1 MSATAPSV
9 AELRAVDLF
18 DELEDAQLAVW
29 AAAAQTRELP
39 AGAVLVE
46 QDEPSRGLW
55 LLLKGTVESLVVAD
69 GRSER
74 IGHQGAP
81 TWMGA
86 IAALTEAP
94 MGVEIRAVSACRVAR
109 VPPERFVE
117 LALASPSV
125 HRRVMQRVGPV
136 LSRLCAREQH
146 RERLAALGTMAA
158 GLAHELNNPAAAANR
173 AASDLIDAI
182 KAIGTTLGTFV
193 EAGIEREDAEQLL
206 RLQREALARADACTA
221 LDALD
226 AADEEDA
233 MRDRLEDLGV
243 ADAWRLAEPLARAR
257 VDDAWLSELA
267 RLAGPA
273 TDAALRWVAASL
285 TARTLAQELKDST
298 ERMGALVGAV
308 KSYAYMDRGG
318 LVEAD
323 VHEGLETTLVVLGH
337 KLKHT
342 RIAVVRDYDRTLP
355 QLTVHGSELNQ
366 VWTNL
371 LDNAIDA
378 LGDSGTIT
386 LRTRRDGACVL
397 VDVADDGPGIPDELR
412 ARVLEPF
419 FTTKEAG
426 RGTGLGLDTA
436 RRIVEERHTGTLGF
450 DSGPQG
456 TTFHVWLAARFVERG
471 DGDAE
476 RVGEAHDRRRARV
489 LVRALDLAEVLGVD
503 VGREGERLLRQ
514 LPLAPQVPDRPA
526 QREQLGRRVEP
537 SAHSHR
543 PMSRWSSNTNICSHT
558 AQPRAL
564 VRSADGQGSTRS
576 SNCRNSSLARSSS
589 ALDSLSTVVRRG
601 SLFAR
606 SISPTCFALRPASSA
621 SASCERS
628 RSRRALR
635 TVRPKARSCGD
646 TVRIRTV
653 KPSPPMTVQP
663 PAADGKSPPQDGFA
677 SIVALPASWHP
688 GFADA

>member
-9 AELRAVDLF
+9 EELRAIDLF
-18 DELEDAQLAVW
+18 DGLGDEQLGTW
-29 AAAAQTRELP
+29 AAAAEMRTVED
-39 AGAVLVE
+39 GEVLVE
-46 QDEPSRGLW
+46 QDAPSEGLW
-55 LLLKGTVESLVVAD
+55 LLLEGEVESLVVAD

-74 IGHQGAP
+74 IGHQVAP

-94 MGVEIRAVSACRVAR
+94 VGVEIRAMTAGRVALI
-109 VPPERFVE
+109 PPERFVE
-117 LALASPSV
+117 LALQTPSV
-125 HRRVMQRVGPV
+125 HRKVMQRVGPV
-136 LSRLCAREQH
+136 LSRLSAREQH

-182 KAIGTTLGTFV
+182 KAIAKALDAFV
-193 EAGIEREDAEQLL
+193 EAGVEREDAEKLL
-206 RLQREALARADACTA
+206 VLQREALDHAATCTA

-257 VDDAWLSELA
+257 VDEAWLQQVSA
-267 RLAGPA
+267 LAGPA

-342 RIAVVRDYDRTLP
+342 RIEIVRDYDRSLP
-355 QLTVHGSELNQ
+355 KLTVHGSELNQ

-378 LGDSGTIT
+378 LGETGTIT
-386 LRTRRDGACVL
+386 ISTALDGPCIR
-397 VDVADDGPGIPDELR
+397 VDVADDGPGIPAAVR
-412 ARVLEPF
+412 RRVLEPF
-419 FTTKEAG
+419 FTTKDAG

-450 DSGPQG
+450 DTSADG
-456 TTFHVWLAARFVERG
+456 TTFHVWLPLEGTAR
-471 DGDAE
+471 
-476 RVGEAHDRRRARV
+476 
-489 LVRALDLAEVLGVD
+489 
-503 VGREGERLLRQ
+503 
-514 LPLAPQVPDRPA
+514 
-526 QREQLGRRVEP
+526 
-537 SAHSHR
+537 
-543 PMSRWSSNTNICSHT
+543 
-558 AQPRAL
+558 
-564 VRSADGQGSTRS
+564 
-576 SNCRNSSLARSSS
+576 
-589 ALDSLSTVVRRG
+589 
-601 SLFAR
+601 
-606 SISPTCFALRPASSA
+606 
-621 SASCERS
+621 
-628 RSRRALR
+628 
-635 TVRPKARSCGD
+635 
-646 TVRIRTV
+646 
-653 KPSPPMTVQP
+653 
-663 PAADGKSPPQDGFA
+663 
-677 SIVALPASWHP
+677 
-688 GFADA
+688 